1 METNKQLKFEGKTFC
16 FTGTMS
22 DLKRTQAEREVRSR
36 LGLTQNVINP
46 ELDYLVIGS
55 IPSTGWKH
63 GDYGNKIEKAR
74 TLIKGKHSK
83 LKLVSEHDFI
93 LGLESTP
100 SSDSG
105 EIDEKLLVVRYHALV
120 GNGEFDS
127 SALEE
132 HLRFMQESMGCH
144 VTVSVEEPYMYK
156 DLYNDYSEAD
166 LNNLLLIRCRLVK
179 QFPLDY
185 ISQPFVDDIARGF
198 ETVKGLDGTLTFTEK
213 KEGTASFATLLK
225 DLPQKIKLF

>member
-1 METNKQLKFEGKTFC
+1 MTNTQLVFEGKTFC

-22 DLKRTQAEREVRSR
+22 ELKRTQAEREVRSR
-36 LGLTQNVINP
+36 LGLSQNVINQ

-74 TLIKGKHSK
+74 ILIKDKRCK

-93 LGLESTP
+93 LGLENTP

-127 SALEE
+127 DALEE
-132 HLRFMQESMGCH
+132 HLQFMQESIGCH
-144 VTVSVEEPYMYK
+144 VNVTIEEPYIYK
-156 DLYNDYSEAD
+156 DLYNSYSEKD

-179 QFPLDY
+179 QFTLDY
-185 ISQPFVDDIARGF
+185 ICQPFIDDIAKGF
-198 ETVKGLDGTLTFTEK
+198 EAVKGLDGQLTFSEK

-225 DLPQKIKLF
+225 DLPQKIKL